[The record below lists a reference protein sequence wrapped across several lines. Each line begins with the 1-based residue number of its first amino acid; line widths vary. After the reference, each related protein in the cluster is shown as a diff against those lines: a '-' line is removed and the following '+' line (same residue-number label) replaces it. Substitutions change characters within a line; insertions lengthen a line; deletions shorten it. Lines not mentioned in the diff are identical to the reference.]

1 MTFSI
6 RTLVFEDLPV
16 VREIYQQG
24 IDTHIA
30 TFETQAPDV
39 ETLDKKFLPVCRL
52 VAEWDN
58 KVVGWAMLSA
68 VSTRDV
74 YAGVAE
80 VSIYIRST
88 FRGKGIGKA
97 LVQQLIKESEQ
108 HGFWTLQAGIFAINK
123 SSIALHEKAGFR
135 MVGYREKIGQLY
147 GQWYDTVLLER
158 RSHVV
163 EYTSDDSILEIKRIE
178 SGDLENIT
186 QLLTDAHLPI
196 SDLPSGLPHFF
207 KAISDKDGQIAGMVG
222 LELYGPYALLRSLVV
237 DSSFTNKK
245 IGYQLVQHAQKYA
258 SGQGVKGLYL
268 ITNTAEGY
276 FERLGYNRVER
287 NAVPKEIQETQQF
300 QGVCPSSATVM
311 CYQL

>member
-1 MTFSI
+1 M
-6 RTLVFEDLPV
+6 
-16 VREIYQQG
+16 
-24 IDTHIA
+24 
-30 TFETQAPDV
+30 
-39 ETLDKKFLPVCRL
+39 
-52 VAEWDN
+52 
-58 KVVGWAMLSA
+58 
-68 VSTRDV
+68 
-74 YAGVAE
+74 
-80 VSIYIRST
+80 
-88 FRGKGIGKA
+88 
-97 LVQQLIKESEQ
+97 
-108 HGFWTLQAGIFAINK
+108 
-123 SSIALHEKAGFR
+123 
-135 MVGYREKIGQLY
+135 
-147 GQWYDTVLLER
+147 LER

-207 KAISDKDGQIAGMVG
+207 KAIPDKGGQIAGIVG

-258 SGQGVKGLYL
+258 SEQGVKELYL

-287 NAVPKEIQETQQF
+287 NVVPKEIQETQQF

-311 CYQL
+311 YYRL